1 MKKLLLSLA
10 MAMGIISVAGAVEV
24 TDVLSQQTV
33 GNSGGY
39 SDYTLSSE
47 NTQSGAA
54 YSLNCG
60 STYNSIQLRSS
71 ADNTTKNYSG
81 IVSATSGGTLKK
93 IVVTWVT
100 NTDDARVLNIY
111 GADKAFTINGLF
123 ATTDAP
129 KAIATLK
136 KGDATDLVSTYEFTE
151 DYTFIGLRS
160 ASNAM
165 YIKQIEITWEQGA
178 PAVDR
183 PVITNNDGTVTITA
197 GASGADAI
205 YYTTDDSAPTTD
217 WTKYDAP
224 FTVDKSCTVR
234 ARAQKGDDWSGIES
248 LTVVKTYESIEAFLD
263 SEPIDGEEAII
274 NGPITAIYQ
283 NGSNMYVKDVH
294 RLGFMLLYQQ
304 GGFPGITANNGT
316 SFASF
321 KGKFA
326 LRSQLP
332 TMTDITFGQ
341 EVVFPAVEPVKVAI
355 SELGFSMVNEYVQL
369 EGINITEGSNA
380 NTFTGTDASG
390 NTIQIY
396 NSLGNSKY
404 YNPAIEVPTGQGFT
418 VTGFV
423 CRYNNTLQITPIKFE
438 GGKVMET
445 VASPVFSVAAGEVL
459 SGTVV
464 AISCATEGAEI
475 RYTIGDAVPDETSTL
490 YEGDAIAINQD
501 TKINAIAYKDGM
513 LASEVVSA
521 SYVVL
526 PEGTVIGTFNF
537 AEPETLAEDITAPAN
552 GKGVSLADKTLTT
565 KEGLALTISAQGSA
579 TNPPQI
585 WNPTGNYADQI
596 EFRIYKDQSFS
607 ITAPAKNVLSK
618 IVITRNQGTIKFSAT
633 PGELTVSGVTAT
645 WLPAEAVQAYAST
658 FSAPASVT
666 FAADATNN
674 LKTINVY
681 YVPAS
686 GQTGIESVTA
696 ADEDA
701 PVEYYNLQGV
711 RVMNPTA
718 GLYIVKQGGK
728 VSKTVIR

>member
-10 MAMGIISVAGAVEV
+10 MAVGIISVASAVEV

-81 IVSATSGGTLKK
+81 IVSTTSGGTLKK

-136 KGDATDLVSTYEFTE
+136 KGNATDLVSTYEFTE
-151 DYTFIGLRS
+151 DYTFVGLRS

-165 YIKQIEITWEQGA
+165 YIKQIEITWEQAA

-183 PVITNNDGTVTITA
+183 PVITNDNGTVTITA

-205 YYTTDDSAPTTD
+205 YYTTDDNASTD
-217 WTKYDAP
+217 EWTKYDVP

-234 ARAQKGDDWSGIES
+234 ARAQKGEDWSGIAS
-248 LTVVKTYESIEAFLD
+248 LEVKVVKTYAGFDAFLASD
-263 SEPIDGEEAII
+263 PVSGETEAKITEPI
-274 NGPITAIYQ
+274 TVIYQ
-283 NGSNMYVKDVH
+283 NGSNMYVQDYY
-294 RLGFMLLYQQ
+294 GNFMLLYQE
-304 GGFPGITANNGT
+304 GGFQGITTENGT
-316 SFASF
+316 RFESIE
-321 KGKFA
+321 GTYT
-326 LRSQLP
+326 LRNQLP
-332 TMTDITFGQ
+332 TMTGVTFGYKFGGTA
-341 EVVFPAVEPVKVAI
+341 VVPTTVTIP
-355 SELGFSMVNEYVQL
+355 ELTLPRVNEYVQL

-404 YNPAIEVPTGQGFT
+404 YNPAIEVPTGEGFT

-459 SGTVV
+459 SGTEV
-464 AISCATEGAEI
+464 AISCATEGAEL

-490 YEGDAIAINQD
+490 YEGDAIIINQD
-501 TKINAIAYKDGM
+501 TKINAIAYKEGM

-521 SYVVL
+521 SYTVL
-526 PEGTVIGTFNF
+526 PSGTKLATFNF
-537 AEPETLAEDITAPAN
+537 GDPTTLSPAITMPAANEIDVIGETFTVEN
-552 GKGVSLADKTLTT
+552 GVTLS
-565 KEGLALTISAQGSA
+565 IGSA
-579 TNPPQI
+579 VEEGITNPSSQKSRI
-585 WNPTGNYADQI
+585 FKSGDI
-596 EFRIYKDQSFS
+596 IDLRIYKGWSFT
-607 ITAPAKNVLSK
+607 ITAPAKHKLIK
-618 IVITRNQGTIKFSAT
+618 IQMTTAGGSISLNASEGSFASGTWNAPTEAALAETSTNDVKSVKFTATSNSRIQTIK
-633 PGELTVSGVTAT
+633 VY
-645 WLPAEAVQAYAST
+645 AVPT
-658 FSAPASVT
+658 
-666 FAADATNN
+666 
-674 LKTINVY
+674 
-681 YVPAS
+681 S

-711 RVMNPTA
+711 RVMNPKA
-718 GLYIVKQGGK
+718 GLYIVKRGSK
-728 VSKTVIR
+728 VSKAILR